1 MSKYTGLLF
10 PVDQYH
16 QIGPFRFPVYND
28 LVPGEARDIE
38 SIMKEQSRSF
48 YKSLKLAQRIAKDK
62 KIPVKAAMDL
72 LSTLDTEKG
81 QQLVLDYADD
91 LEALTENTL
100 GETEQQIKFV
110 TVLMRYRGQVQDAS
124 STWNPTTD
132 WAEEDTLL
140 IPKKILAAIFQFIFW
155 ERDGWPKEGNDQA
168 APAQSPAL
176 TS

>member
-1 MSKYTGLLF
+1 MSKYIGLLF

-38 SIMKEQSRSF
+38 GILKQQSRSF

-62 KIPVKAAMDL
+62 KIPVKTALDM
-72 LSTLDTEKG
+72 LSSLDNDKG
-81 QQLVLDYADD
+81 QQLVLDYAED

-110 TVLMRYRGQVQDAS
+110 TVLMRYRGQVKKDLVGEGPDA
-124 STWNPTTD
+124 WIPTTD
-132 WAEEDTLL
+132 WTEEDTLL

-155 ERDGWPKEGNDQA
+155 ERDGWPAEGNEPA
-168 APAQSPAL
+168 AA
-176 TS
+176 